1 MLLQNRGKE
10 EYVWSS
16 GDPLGCFMVL
26 LLYALSW
33 ATTKNV
39 YGQVEH
45 PQPEKGMITSESDPS
60 EMRVM
65 FHHQRRH

>member
-26 LLYALSW
+26 LCP
-33 ATTKNV
+33 TKNV

-65 FHHQRRH
+65 FHHQRRHGDKWR